1 MYPSFKEISILL
13 AEDERDL
20 AHLIKDAIGEYFKE
34 FITVYDGKEALEAYH
49 KYHPNIIITDI
60 LMPNLTGLELL
71 QKIRETDEHLPIIIL
86 SAHSDSDKL
95 LKAIDHGVNKYFI
108 KPFDPDD
115 LLEYLEKI
123 VEKLNLKSIKILGDN
138 FSFNLQ
144 THKLFYQNNL
154 IELTTREVLFISLL
168 LEQPEQTCSNRVIK
182 TKLWND
188 KSRNEKNKNDENI
201 SDERLRTFI
210 RRLRA
215 KTSKKLIVNS
225 SGFGYTIATSS

>member
-34 FITVYDGKEALEAYH
+34 FIIVYDGKEALDAYH

-60 LMPNLTGLELL
+60 LMPHLTGLELL
-71 QKIRETDEHLPIIIL
+71 QKIREADEHLPIIIL
-86 SAHSDSDKL
+86 SAHSDSEKL

-115 LLEYLEKI
+115 LLEYLEKT
-123 VEKLNLKSIKILGDN
+123 VEKLHLKSMKKLGDN
-138 FSFNLQ
+138 FSFDLQ
-144 THKLFYQNNL
+144 THKLFYQNSL
-154 IELTTREVLFISLL
+154 IELTIREVLFISLL
-168 LEQPEQTCSNRVIK
+168 LEQKEQTCSNKIIK

-188 KSRNEKNKNDENI
+188 ENGNDENI

-225 SGFGYTIATSS
+225 SGFGYTIATPS